1 MRKKKQ
7 YCILTLLSAIALSA
21 CGVSGGE
28 PLSEQE
34 SNTPAVIQD
43 SSEQEDASRQE
54 ESNGGEIAQS
64 DILDGLFEYELI
76 EEENTILLTDY
87 IGEEKNL
94 TVYGTYEIGGKE
106 YKTRLQDGTHG
117 GVTYSPFRTQKRILE
132 SVAFIGGVKLN
143 DCSQYFYECEN
154 LKSVDLSGLDTS
166 ECSDFSGMFMRCRSL
181 QAVDL
186 STLNMENVSNMMEM
200 FSSCESL
207 TEMDLTVI
215 DTSKVTNFGNLFDN
229 CKNLQKIDLTGLNTG
244 SAEEM
249 YGMFFGCSSLT
260 DIDVSSFDTSN
271 VDSFSGMFAH
281 CSSVESLDLSNFI
294 TSKTHL
300 MTSMFSSCKA
310 LKTLNISSFDTSQV
324 RDMASM
330 FSRCSSLTQ
339 LDISHFTA
347 SESLNYVDHMFQ
359 ECDQLTAV
367 YVNQQF
373 YDRVYSNEIRDNE
386 DIFLDSPIM
395 DFTVK

>member
-1 MRKKKQ
+1 
-7 YCILTLLSAIALSA
+7 
-21 CGVSGGE
+21 
-28 PLSEQE
+28 
-34 SNTPAVIQD
+34 
-43 SSEQEDASRQE
+43 
-54 ESNGGEIAQS
+54 
-64 DILDGLFEYELI
+64 
-76 EEENTILLTDY
+76 
-87 IGEEKNL
+87 
-94 TVYGTYEIGGKE
+94 
-106 YKTRLQDGTHG
+106 
-117 GVTYSPFRTQKRILE
+117 
-132 SVAFIGGVKLN
+132 
-143 DCSQYFYECEN
+143 
-154 LKSVDLSGLDTS
+154 
-166 ECSDFSGMFMRCRSL
+166 
-181 QAVDL
+181 
-186 STLNMENVSNMMEM
+186 MMEM
-200 FSSCESL
+200 FNSCKSL

-215 DTSKVTNFGNLFDN
+215 
-229 CKNLQKIDLTGLNTG
+229 
-244 SAEEM
+244 
-249 YGMFFGCSSLT
+249 
-260 DIDVSSFDTSN
+260 DTSN

-281 CSSVESLDLSNFI
+281 CSSVESLDLSNFN

-373 YDRVYSNEIRDNE
+373 YDRVYSNEIRKNE